1 MALTYDDSSKLM
13 NDATFRGRVK
23 VSALKFATSI
33 MDEPGEIPAH
43 NTRMKWAQQCYGS
56 PDQTANQITPPV
68 VMDSAVQ
75 ESGSGITDT
84 NLQGAVEAVVNKMM

>member
-23 VSALKFATSI
+23 VACLKFATSI
-33 MDEPGEIPAH
+33 MDEAGDFPAH
-43 NTRMKWAQQCYGS
+43 NTRMKWASQCYFS
-56 PDQTANQITPPV
+56 PDQTANQVTPPT

-75 ESGSGITDT
+75 QAGSAITDDA
-84 NLQGAVEAVVNKMM
+84 LQGSVEAVVNKMM